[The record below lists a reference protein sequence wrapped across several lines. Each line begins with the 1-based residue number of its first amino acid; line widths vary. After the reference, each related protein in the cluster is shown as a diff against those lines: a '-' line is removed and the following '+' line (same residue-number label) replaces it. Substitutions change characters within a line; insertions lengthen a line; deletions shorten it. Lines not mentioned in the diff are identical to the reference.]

1 MVRLLHASDWHL
13 DSAYGALSPEQAR
26 QRRSESRALV
36 RELVDYANDHG
47 VQLLLLPGDL
57 LDSDAVYAQTAQELS
72 AALAAFR
79 GQVFI
84 APGNHD
90 YYSEGSPYA
99 TTLWPENVHIFT
111 SAAMER
117 VALPQYG
124 CVVYGAAFTAAED
137 TAAGLRGFAVRDE
150 DRDAVCIGVL
160 HGDVGAAESRYRA
173 LAPADITQSGLTY
186 LALGH
191 VHRYGGVQTAGAA
204 AYAYCGCLEGRGFDE
219 VGEKG
224 FLMGEVER
232 ENVSLRFVPF
242 ARRRYQTLQVD
253 VTGRDVYEAVVATLP
268 PRTEDDLYRITLTGE
283 RDGEEDLSALT
294 ERLAPLF
301 WSVEVRDGR
310 TLRRDI
316 WERCGED
323 SLRGIFLQ
331 NMKRRLDAAE
341 SEDERRKIELA
352 ARFGADALDGRE

>member
-1 MVRLLHASDWHL
+1 MVRVLHASDLHL

-26 QRRSESRALV
+26 QRRAESRALV

-47 VQLLLLPGDL
+47 VELLLLSGDL
-57 LDSDAVYAQTAQELS
+57 LDSDVVYGQTAQELS

-79 GQVFI
+79 GHVFI

-90 YYSEGSPYA
+90 YYTEGSPYA
-99 TTLWPENVHIFT
+99 TTLWPEHVHIFKT
-111 SAAMER
+111 PQTER
-117 VALPQYG
+117 IALPQYG

-137 TAAGLRGFAVRDE
+137 TTAGLQDFTVRDE
-150 DRDAVCIGVL
+150 DRDTVTVGVL
-160 HGDVGAAESRYRA
+160 HGDVGAVDSRYRA
-173 LAPADITQSGLTY
+173 LSPADIARSGLTY

-191 VHRYGGVQTAGAA
+191 VHRYDGLQTAGAVT
-204 AYAYCGCLEGRGFDE
+204 YAYCGCLEGRGFDE

-224 FLMGEVER
+224 FLMGEVDR
-232 ENVSLRFVPF
+232 GSVALRFVPF
-242 ARRRYQTLQVD
+242 ARRRYQTLSVD
-253 VTGRDVYEAVVATLP
+253 VTGREAYDAIVAALP

-283 RDGEEDLSALT
+283 RDGEDDLTALT
-294 ERLAPLF
+294 ERLVPLF
-301 WSVEVRDGR
+301 WTVEVRDGR

-316 WERCGED
+316 WDRCGED

-331 NMKRRLDAAE
+331 NMKRRLDAATG
-341 SEDERRKIELA
+341 EDERRKIELA

>member
-1 MVRLLHASDWHL
+1 MVRVLHASDLHL

-26 QRRSESRALV
+26 QRRAESRALV
-36 RELVDYANDHG
+36 REMVDYANDHG
-47 VQLLLLPGDL
+47 VDLLLLPGDL
-57 LDSDAVYAQTAQELS
+57 LDSDAVYAQTAEELS
-72 AALAAFR
+72 TALAAFR

-90 YYSEGSPYA
+90 YYTEGSPYA
-99 TTLWPENVHIFT
+99 TTLWPENVHIFK

-137 TAAGLRGFAVRDE
+137 TAAGLQGFTVRDE
-150 DRDAVCIGVL
+150 DRDSVTIGVL
-160 HGDVGAAESRYRA
+160 HGDVGAVESRYRA
-173 LAPADITQSGLTY
+173 LAPADIAASGLTY

-191 VHRYGGVQTAGAA
+191 VHRYDGLQSAGGTT
-204 AYAYCGCLEGRGFDE
+204 YAYCGCLEGRGFDE

-224 FLMGEVER
+224 FLLGQLER
-232 ENVSLRFVPF
+232 ENVALRFVPF
-242 ARRRYQTLQVD
+242 ARRRYQTLSVD
-253 VTGRDVYEAVVATLP
+253 VTGRDVYDAVVEALP
-268 PRTEDDLYRITLTGE
+268 PRSSDDLYRITLVGE
-283 RDGEEDLSALT
+283 RGEEGDLTALT
-294 ERLAPLF
+294 ERLAPLC
-301 WSVEVRDGR
+301 WAVEVRDGR

-316 WERCGED
+316 WARCGED